1 MKLTM
6 RRVSLLEVETLRDF
20 MEHTFRV
27 AFEASNDPV
36 FFQQYCEDAFSLEQI
51 VGELAAPQSEFWFA
65 FLEGELA
72 AYLKLN
78 FDQHP
83 VALSS
88 EQTVQVERLYILQ
101 KFQNQRLGTR
111 LLQLAEE
118 RAQKVAAEWL
128 WLSVWQEN
136 PPALRFYER
145 NGFEVFGTEVFEVG
159 DDPQIDWLVKKRVS
173 V

>member
-1 MKLTM
+1 MKLTL

-27 AFEASNDPV
+27 AFEATNDPV
-36 FFQQYCEDAFSLEQI
+36 FFKQYCDEAFSLEQI

-65 FLEGELA
+65 FLDDELA

-78 FDQHP
+78 FDQHA
-83 VALSS
+83 VALQS
-88 EQTVQVERLYILQ
+88 EKTVQVERLYILA
-101 KFQNQRLGTR
+101 KFQNQRLGAR
-111 LLQLAEE
+111 LLRLAEE
-118 RAQKVAAEWL
+118 RAQKAGAEWL
-128 WLSVWQEN
+128 WLSVWQQN

-145 NGFEVFGTEVFEVG
+145 NGYEIFGTEIFEVG
-159 DDPQIDWLVKKRVS
+159 DDPQVDWLVKKRVP

>member
-1 MKLTM
+1 MKLTI

-65 FLEGELA
+65 FLEDELA

-101 KFQNQRLGTR
+101 KFQNQRLGSR

-118 RAQKVAAEWL
+118 RARKVAAEWL